1 MVQAK
6 TQSISRRTLISG
18 AAVASTLAMPAAA
31 GAILPGN
38 DPIFAAIQR
47 HRDAWAATLA
57 AIHAQGELEE
67 VIPRELRPSAVTMT
81 DEKRVQTDDPRWIAT
96 ERAIIA
102 RYNATDDAADALLDC
117 ATAAL
122 LVYVYEHEKK
132 QGADSA
138 WPENYVD
145 EESEDDWD
153 RQNASRGQQCCT
165 RALPR
170 LCQGSRP
177 LDEQVV

>member
-67 VIPRELRPSAVTMT
+67 VIPRELRQSAVTMT
-81 DEKRVQTDDPRWIAT
+81 DEKKVKTDGTRWVQPEWGRCY
-96 ERAIIA
+96 
-102 RYNATDDAADALLDC
+102 RY
-117 ATAAL
+117 
-122 LVYVYEHEKK
+122 
-132 QGADSA
+132 
-138 WPENYVD
+138 
-145 EESEDDWD
+145 
-153 RQNASRGQQCCT
+153 
-165 RALPR
+165 
-170 LCQGSRP
+170 
-177 LDEQVV
+177 